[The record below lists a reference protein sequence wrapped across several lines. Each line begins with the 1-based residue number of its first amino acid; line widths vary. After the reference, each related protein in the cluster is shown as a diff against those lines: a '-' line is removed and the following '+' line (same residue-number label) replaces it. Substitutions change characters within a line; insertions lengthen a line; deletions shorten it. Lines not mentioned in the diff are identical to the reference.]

1 MKPEYVIK
9 KQPKSIE
16 LYIEK
21 LKTMNSSTVAAYQK
35 KWGAFIKQYQ
45 DLPLAEKL
53 PLIIQDIT
61 EKREQ
66 NIIADST
73 YRIYKSAVCY
83 GLAATYVLV
92 QNDLIEEDE
101 LDEGLNQE
109 FLARLYKDISTTSF
123 TVEGENE
130 LLRPRLTSSM
140 KKKYF
145 PQDFYQYLAEIKE
158 GSNCGSTKRFLL
170 LFKFIQA
177 NLVVGLRPSEWLNV
191 SLGCNL
197 KERCFALIVKNGKN
211 SFGRANG
218 EYRYL
223 NLIDASSDQITSV
236 ESFYWDYQKHLR
248 QLITTFE
255 RKQESFV
262 ASTNYEKYKELN
274 VLTHL
279 IKDFKPTFYPHL
291 GVTDISDGYGNPKQ
305 GLAELAMRSIQN
317 ELYERFNAFKRLAD
331 LNDIST
337 ERPTIY
343 STRHQCIANAK
354 ASNTDDYEIAGFFGH
369 SSIETNG
376 RHYGKAWHGWSN
388 FSFKP
393 ANESI
398 EKVHGSEVYFSKNNG
413 LGASTNANTLTNTSP
428 ESLQINKG

>member
-21 LKTMNSSTVAAYQK
+21 LKTMNSRTVASYQK

-45 DLPLAEKL
+45 ALPLAEKL
-53 PLIIQDIT
+53 PQIIQDIT
-61 EKREQ
+61 EKREK
-66 NIIADST
+66 NLIADST
-73 YRIYKSAVCY
+73 YRLYKSAVCY

-92 QNDLIEEDE
+92 QNDLIDEDE

-109 FLARLYKDISTTSF
+109 FLARLYKEISTTSF
-123 TVEGENE
+123 SVEGESE

-140 KKKYF
+140 KKKFF
-145 PQDFYQYLAEIKE
+145 PQDFYEYLVKIKE
-158 GSNCGSTKRFLL
+158 GNVIGSTKRFVL

-177 NLVVGLRPSEWLNV
+177 NLIVGLRPSEWLNATIA
-191 SLGCNL
+191 CNL
-197 KERCFALIVKNGKN
+197 KEQCFALIVKNGKN

-218 EYRYL
+218 DFRYL
-223 NLIDASSDQITSV
+223 NLIDATNEQIGCI
-236 ESFYWDYQKHLR
+236 EAFYWDYQNHLR
-248 QLITTFE
+248 QLVTTFE
-255 RKQESFV
+255 RKQEVFITE
-262 ASTNYEKYKELN
+262 TNYEKSKELN
-274 VLTHL
+274 ALTHL
-279 IKDFKPTFYPHL
+279 IKNFEPTFYPHL
-291 GVTDISDGYGNPKQ
+291 GANDINDQWGNPKQ
-305 GLAELAMRSIQN
+305 GLAELAMRSLQN
-317 ELYERFNAFKRLAD
+317 EMYERFNSFKRLND

-354 ASNTDDYEIAGFFGH
+354 ASNTDEFEIAGFFGH

-376 RHYGKAWHGWSN
+376 RHYGKAWHGWSK

-413 LGASTNANTLTNTSP
+413 LGANSNAKTLTTTTP
-428 ESLQINKG
+428 ESFQINKG